1 MDKKKETELLSIL
14 KSLNNIYERKRSE
27 DEYINPLEIIIKEY
41 RLKFVFVYGA
51 VSIISSYNHNFN
63 VFFISFD
70 EGDDKTIE
78 EMFSIIDLPPD
89 LIVKKLSQIGIREI
103 WWKGYKKS
111 SIRVWIEVKFILQ

>member
-103 WWKGYKKS
+103 
-111 SIRVWIEVKFILQ
+111 